1 MIDEFPRDAEFLLDV
16 GGEGFDAEGLG
27 GVVAAVD
34 EIDADFFGEGVT
46 PVGAFAGDEGVD
58 AGFGNGGDFGACAA
72 GHDADLAA
80 GGGAARAEMDAGAG
94 GGGEAGDEFVAADFG
109 LDFGAVFGAFRFHEV
124 AGGFEA
130 EGAGEDGVVAE
141 GGMEIEGEMAAID
154 GEAGI
159 EGDLDFLE
167 DGAGPGLEAG
177 PEHAVVDDEEVCP
190 CGDGFFDDGQG
201 GIHCGDD
208 FGDFTFAV
216 FELEAVEGVGVV
228 RNLCNAQFGV
238 EVGDEVGEIHAGQWV
253 SRFDN
258 MGIMCCFTGKVEE
271 VKNTR
276 IFGRLGERGNQ
287 VLIYQ
292 MSVNVPRDLAMVL
305 PVPIKKGTGEDA
317 VKFFDF
323 SKYERVFDD
332 MWEMFPAPVYAAA
345 PFAFVP
351 AAAPSRSL
359 KVVSVGA
366 YDASFV
372 PRSADFSRLDERFRL
387 PEGVWAK
394 LPGYE
399 DFGFAVFKLKPG
411 NAQVHPMAF
420 AFPTALTGTVFFP
433 TLHIHDGKIHAKE
446 TFDHTLYLQGAGLN
460 VMGGGW
466 EESPGLAV
474 TKVKCGFTHGMVRP
488 EMHVYRN
495 SIRGVCDNGDI
506 LVKPK
511 KV

>member
-1 MIDEFPRDAEFLLDV
+1 MIHKFPRDAELRFDV

-34 EIDADFFGEGVT
+34 EIDADLFGEGVA

-58 AGFGNGGDFGACAA
+58 AGLGDGGDFGACAA
-72 GHDADLAA
+72 GHDADFAT
-80 GGGAARAEMDAGAG
+80 GGGAAGADMDAGAG
-94 GGGEAGDEFVAADFG
+94 GSGETLHEFVAADFG
-109 LDFGAVFGAFRFHEV
+109 FDFGTVFGALRFHEI
-124 AGGFEA
+124 AAGFEA

-141 GGMEIEGEMAAID
+141 GGVEIEREMAAVN

-159 EGDLDFLE
+159 QGDFDFLK

-177 PEHAVVDDEEVCP
+177 PEHAVVDDEQIGTG
-190 CGDGFFDDGQG
+190 GDGFFHHRQRGIDGADDL
-201 GIHCGDD
+201 GDLA
-208 FGDFTFAV
+208 FAV

-228 RNLCNAQFGV
+228 RDLGDAQFGV
-238 EVGDEVGEIHAGQWV
+238 EVGDEVGEIHAGQGMG
-253 SRFDN
+253 RFDN

-276 IFGRLGERGNQ
+276 IFGRVGERGNQ

-292 MSVNVPRDLAMVL
+292 MSVNVPQDLAIML
-305 PVPIKKGTGEDA
+305 PIPVKKGVGEGG

-323 SKYERVFDD
+323 SKYQRVFEDL
-332 MWEMFPAPVYAAA
+332 WEMFPAQSYSAD
-345 PFAFVP
+345 PFAFAP
-351 AAAPSRSL
+351 AAAASRAL
-359 KVVSVGA
+359 KVVSVGS

-372 PRSADFSRLDERFRL
+372 PTIADFGRLDARFRL

-411 NAQVHPMAF
+411 NAQVHAMAF
-420 AFPTALTGTVFFP
+420 SFPTALAGTVFFP
-433 TLHIHDGKIHAKE
+433 TLHIHDGEVHAKE
-446 TFDHTLYLQGAGLN
+446 TFDHTLYLQGTGLN
-460 VMGGGW
+460 VVGGGW

-474 TKVKCGFTHGMVRP
+474 TKVKCGYTHGMIRP

-495 SIRGVCDNGDI
+495 SIRGVSDNGDI
-506 LVKPK
+506 LIKPR

>member
-1 MIDEFPRDAEFLLDV
+1 MVDELPGDAEFLLDV

-34 EIDADFFGEGVT
+34 EIDADFLGEGVA
-46 PVGAFAGDEGVD
+46 PVRAFAGDEGVD
-58 AGFGNGGDFGACAA
+58 AGLGDGGDFGACAA
-72 GHDADLAA
+72 GHDADFPA
-80 GGGAARAEMDAGAG
+80 GGGTAGAEVDAGAG
-94 GGGEAGDEFVAADFG
+94 GGGETLHELIAADFG
-109 LDFGAVFGAFRFHEV
+109 FDLGAVFGALGLHEI

-141 GGMEIEGEMAAID
+141 GGMEIEREVGAVNGES
-154 GEAGI
+154 GI
-159 EGDLDFLE
+159 ERDLDFLE

-177 PEHAVVDDEEVCP
+177 PEHAVVHDEQIGT

-201 GIHCGDD
+201 GIHGGDD
-208 FGDFTFAV
+208 LGDFTFAV

-228 RNLCNAQFGV
+228 RDLGDAQFGV
-238 EVGDEVGEIHAGQWV
+238 EVGDEVGEIHAGQWI
-253 SRFDN
+253 SRLDS
-258 MGIMCCFTGKVEE
+258 MCIMCCFTGKVEE

-305 PVPIKKGTGEDA
+305 PIPIKKGTGEDA

-323 SKYERVFDD
+323 SKYDRVFED
-332 MWEMFPAPVYAAA
+332 MWEMFPMPSYRADPFGAA
-345 PFAFVP
+345 P
-351 AAAPSRSL
+351 AAATSRSL
-359 KVVSVGA
+359 EVVSVGA

-372 PRSADFSRLDERFRL
+372 PTAADFSRLDERFRM
-387 PEGVWAK
+387 PERVWAK

-411 NAQVHPMAF
+411 NARVHPMAF
-420 AFPTALTGTVFFP
+420 AFPTALAGTVFFP
-433 TLHIHDGKIHAKE
+433 TLHIHDGNIHAKE
-446 TFDHTLYLQGAGLN
+446 TFDHTLYLQGEGLN
-460 VMGGGW
+460 VMGAGW

-474 TKVKCGFTHGMVRP
+474 TKVKCGYTHGMVRP

-495 SIRGVCDNGDI
+495 QIRGISDNGDI